1 LSFLNLNILERLM
14 ALLKDGRYK
23 ITLKSTVNHLAEVEK
38 ITSAIAAEAG
48 FDESSTDD
56 LSIAITE
63 LFNNAIHHGNKN
75 DSSKDV
81 TLTYTLHPN
90 YLAIAVADQGKGFIP
105 NSIKNPLAPENLLS
119 ESGRGIYLVKM
130 LMDDLTFNF
139 LPDGC
144 EIVIRKN
151 L

>member
-1 LSFLNLNILERLM
+1 M
-14 ALLKDGRYK
+14 ALLKNGRYK
-23 ITLKSTVNHLAEVEK
+23 IKLKSSVNHLAEVER

-48 FDESSTDD
+48 FDESSMDD

-75 DSSKDV
+75 DVSKYV
-81 TLTYTLHPN
+81 TLTYTLYPT
-90 YLAIAVADQGKGFIP
+90 YLTISVADQGKGFRP
-105 NSIKNPLAPENLLS
+105 NSLKNPLAPENLLS

-139 LPDGC
+139 HPDGC